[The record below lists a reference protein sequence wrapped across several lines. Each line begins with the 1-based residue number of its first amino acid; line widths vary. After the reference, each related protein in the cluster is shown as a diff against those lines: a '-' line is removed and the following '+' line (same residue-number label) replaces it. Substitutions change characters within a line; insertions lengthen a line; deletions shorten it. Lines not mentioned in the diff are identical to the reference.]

1 MANSNSYM
9 KDYMLARYH
18 KRMSEAKNKL
28 GGKCFKCNSIKDLQ
42 LDHIN
47 PQTKNFTVAKL
58 WNSKKKIFDLEISK
72 CQLLCKKCH
81 EEKTLLDMGRV
92 SAKITHGTVSSY
104 RYCKCEFCKK
114 AKSEYMKVFR
124 EKRKALDKSSSMK

>member
-1 MANSNSYM
+1 MRNSNPYM
-9 KDYMLARYH
+9 KNYMLARYH

-28 GGKCFKCNSIKDLQ
+28 GNKCSKCFSTEDLQ
-42 LDHIN
+42 LDHID
-47 PQTKNFTVAKL
+47 PETKNFTISHL
-58 WNSKKKIFDLEISK
+58 WNSKKEVFDLEISK

-104 RYCKCEFCKK
+104 RYCKCELCKK

>member
-1 MANSNSYM
+1 MASSNSYM
-9 KDYMLARYH
+9 KNYMLARYH

-28 GGKCFKCNSIKDLQ
+28 GGKCIKCNSIENLQ

-47 PQTKNFTVAKL
+47 PETKNFTVAHL
-58 WNSKKKIFDLEISK
+58 WNSKKGVFDLEISK

-81 EEKTLLDMGRV
+81 EEKTLVDMGRV

-104 RYCKCEFCKK
+104 RYCKCDFCKK
-114 AKSEYMKVFR
+114 AKSEYMRSFR
-124 EKRKALDKSSSMK
+124 KKKKEVDNQFKIE

>member
-1 MANSNSYM
+1 MASSNSYM
-9 KDYMLARYH
+9 KNYMLARYR

-28 GGKCFKCNSIKDLQ
+28 GGKCFKCNSIEDLQ

-47 PQTKNFTVAKL
+47 PETKNFTVAKL
-58 WNSKKKIFDLEISK
+58 WNSKKEVFDLEIGK
-72 CQLLCKKCH
+72 CQLLCKECH

-104 RYCKCEFCKK
+104 RYCKCDSCKK
-114 AKSEYMKVFR
+114 AKSEYMRSFR
-124 EKRKALDKSSSMK
+124 KKKKQVDNQSKIE

>member
-1 MANSNSYM
+1 MASSNSYM
-9 KDYMLARYH
+9 KNYMLARYH

-28 GGKCFKCNSIKDLQ
+28 GGKCIKCNSIENLQ

-47 PQTKNFTVAKL
+47 PETKNFTVAHL
-58 WNSKKKIFDLEISK
+58 WNSKKEVFDLEISK

-81 EEKTLLDMGRV
+81 EEKTLVDMGRV

-104 RYCKCEFCKK
+104 RYCKCDFCKK
-114 AKSEYMKVFR
+114 AKSEYMRSFR
-124 EKRKALDKSSSMK
+124 KKKKQVDNQFKIE

>member
-1 MANSNSYM
+1 MANQYM
-9 KDYMLARYH
+9 KDYMRLRYH

-28 GGKCFKCNSIKDLQ
+28 GGKCLKCNSIEDLH

-47 PQTKNFTVAKL
+47 PETKNFTVAKF
-58 WNSKKKIFDLEISK
+58 WNVKKEVFDLEISK

-92 SAKITHGTVSSY
+92 SAKVTHGTLSSY
-104 RYCKCEFCKK
+104 RYCKCKTCKK
-114 AKSEYMKVFR
+114 AKSEYTKEFR
-124 EKRKALDKSSSMK
+124 KKKKAVDSEAQTG

>member
-1 MANSNSYM
+1 
-9 KDYMLARYH
+9 
-18 KRMSEAKNKL
+18 
-28 GGKCFKCNSIKDLQ
+28 
-42 LDHIN
+42 
-47 PQTKNFTVAKL
+47 
-58 WNSKKKIFDLEISK
+58 
-72 CQLLCKKCH
+72 LLCKKCH

-104 RYCKCEFCKK
+104 RYCKCELCKK